1 MSQCFF
7 HMTSVQIGPVHN
19 KGTDSTTRTHTIN
32 EVQNATQDYD
42 LRNLVSHL
50 NQNGIY
56 SRHENLTHDR
66 TPKLPNSGSA
76 LRQRSADIQ
85 IAVRVEDGQFEELMN
100 HDNS

>member
-19 KGTDSTTRTHTIN
+19 KGTDSTTRTHTMN

-42 LRNLVSHL
+42 LRNLLMPAMWVPSPRFML
-50 NQNGIY
+50 
-56 SRHENLTHDR
+56 LD
-66 TPKLPNSGSA
+66 SGSA

>member
-19 KGTDSTTRTHTIN
+19 KGTNSTTRTHYERGAKRNTR
-32 EVQNATQDYD
+32 
-42 LRNLVSHL
+42 LRSPQPH
-50 NQNGIY
+50 
-56 SRHENLTHDR
+56 
-66 TPKLPNSGSA
+66 SGSA